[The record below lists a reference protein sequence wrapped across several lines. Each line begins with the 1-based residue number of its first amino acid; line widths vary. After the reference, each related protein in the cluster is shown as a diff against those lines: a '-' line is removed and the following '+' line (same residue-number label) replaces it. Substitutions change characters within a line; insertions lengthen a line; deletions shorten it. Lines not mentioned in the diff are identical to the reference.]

1 MALAGRLGLSTATP
15 EQLETH
21 IRSYYTDP
29 TPLEFIVDGTDV
41 DRKISLLAHDA
52 SRMLHRTRLAAADDI
67 DPTQPCQDP
76 GTERL
81 RRSIKSEKRTP
92 RSPPDTPAADPP
104 GSADHGSR
112 LERGVRGTPSSP
124 RSHARSPVG
133 LWAAA
138 TRWDWGD
145 Q

>member
-1 MALAGRLGLSTATP
+1 VALAGSLGLSTATP

-29 TPLEFIVDGTDV
+29 APLEFIVDGTDV

-52 SRMLHRTRLAAADDI
+52 SRMLHRTGLAAADDI

-92 RSPPDTPAADPP
+92 RSPRDTPGRGPT
-104 GSADHGSR
+104 R
-112 LERGVRGTPSSP
+112 ER
-124 RSHARSPVG
+124 
-133 LWAAA
+133 
-138 TRWDWGD
+138 
-145 Q
+145 